1 MEHTYLYRISSWKAI
16 GTYYDAE
23 GKQFELHG
31 GTSLVRNEREW
42 TLGGTMTVMC
52 EPPVTFENSYTIH
65 ATDDKTTLI
74 WESFNPALGV
84 LKGKFE
90 VVGDSIVSIY
100 TSDSGVFSGSETL
113 IKVDDDTYDNVGVA
127 FKNGEKISS
136 WRALLKAIR

>member
-1 MEHTYLYRISSWKAI
+1 MEHTYLYRISSWNAT

-23 GKQFELHG
+23 GKQFKLHG
-31 GTSLVRNEREW
+31 ETAVVRSEREW

-74 WESFNPALGV
+74 WESYNPALGV

-90 VVGDSIVSIY
+90 IVGDSIVSIY
-100 TSDSGVFSGSETL
+100 TSDSGVFKGSETL
-113 IKVDDDTYDNVGVA
+113 IKVDDDTYTNVGVA
-127 FKNGEKISS
+127 FKHGEKMSS
-136 WRALLKAIR
+136 WRALLKAVR